1 MPNNFIK
8 LHTTGGNEVTIKADR
23 IEFFMR
29 RQEPFSKNNPPHTN
43 VRTFSGHNLFVT
55 ESPQEIESLLGL
67 NNDSNATNDE
77 LVFNESVCKHNG
89 STQIRTVGD
98 KGCSMVNIP
107 NNVNNG
113 FPVLSFM
120 FVEEEH
126 RRQGVGAKLL
136 DKAERA
142 AKKYGFT
149 ALEIH
154 IEDKTTIP
162 SWIFG
167 WLKRMDYRLVFTFD
181 KMVKY
186 RKYLSYWR

>member
-67 NNDSNATNDE
+67 NDDSNATNDE

-98 KGCSMVNIP
+98 KGCSMLNIP

-113 FPVLSFM
+113 FPVLSFY
-120 FVEEEH
+120 V
-126 RRQGVGAKLL
+126 RRR
-136 DKAERA
+136 RA
-142 AKKYGFT
+142 
-149 ALEIH
+149 
-154 IEDKTTIP
+154 
-162 SWIFG
+162 
-167 WLKRMDYRLVFTFD
+167 
-181 KMVKY
+181 
-186 RKYLSYWR
+186 